1 MGPTKLAVITGS
13 SGEIGQAICES
24 LLAENFKIIGVDI
37 EPKKEKLNYDH
48 ISGSVEDSSII
59 EEVFLKVRKLQPE
72 FFVLINN
79 AGVSLPFEKTADYWD
94 KTIRINL
101 SSPFFWMESA
111 ANYFEEVKCGGRII
125 SVTSLSAELAFPNNP
140 AYMASKGGL
149 KQLTKSFGL
158 RLGPLGI
165 CCNNVGPGYIHTKF
179 NSKSLEDPEAYD
191 IREHRSILNRWGM
204 PLEVANVVLFLSSQK
219 SEFITCQDIY
229 VDGGWLA
236 KGI

>member
-1 MGPTKLAVITGS
+1 MPIKLAVVTGS
-13 SGEIGQAICES
+13 SGEIGQAICNS
-24 LLAENFKIIGVDI
+24 LLDENFKVIGVDVD
-37 EPKKEKLNYDH
+37 PKKINLDYDH
-48 ISGSVEDSSII
+48 VEGSVEDFSII
-59 EEVFLKVRKLQPE
+59 DEVFLKVRKLQPD

-79 AGVSLPFEKTADYWD
+79 AGISLPFENNANYWE

-101 SSPFFWMESA
+101 SSPFFWMERA
-111 ANYFEEVKCGGRII
+111 ANYFEDTKCGGRII

-149 KQLTKSFGL
+149 KQLTKSYGL

-165 CCNNVGPGYIHTKF
+165 CCNNIGPGYIHTKF
-179 NSKSLEDPEAYD
+179 NSKSLEDPMAYEL
-191 IREHRSILNRWGM
+191 RVQNSILNRWGT
-204 PLEVANVVLFLSSQK
+204 PREVANAVSFLSSEK

>member
-1 MGPTKLAVITGS
+1 MTTKLAVITGS
-13 SGEIGQAICES
+13 SGEIGQAVSES
-24 LLAENFKIIGVDI
+24 LLAENFKVIGVDI
-37 EPKKEKLNYDH
+37 EPKKEKLNYEH
-48 ISGSVEDSSII
+48 IQGSVEDFSII
-59 EEVFLKVRKLQPE
+59 EKVFIKVRELQPD

-79 AGVSLPFEKTADYWD
+79 AGVSLPFENTANYWD

-111 ANYFEEVKCGGRII
+111 ANYFEEMKCGGRII
-125 SVTSLSAELAFPNNP
+125 SITSLSAEMAFPNNP

-158 RLGPLGI
+158 RLGRLGI
-165 CCNNVGPGYIHTKF
+165 CCNNVGPGYIQTKF
-179 NSKSLEDPEAYD
+179 NSKSLEDPGAYD
-191 IREHRSILNRWGM
+191 IRRQRSILNRWGT
-204 PLEVANVVLFLSSQK
+204 PFEVANTVSFLSSEK
-219 SEFITCQDIY
+219 ANFITCQDIY